1 VALLAQGDDRFEER
15 VFNMPH
21 QMIRVLLGL
30 VLVLSSCHVQA
41 MVATNEPGV
50 PIMDVPASDIVQEMT
65 ASPVFTPPTDA
76 TDDSAAVQQLTSM
89 VADTTVEPRHVPDGG
104 HKVDQSGKGIGEM
117 HRGPSIPLTEN
128 EGDKILDE
136 IETSTPT
143 DNIDNWNMDS
153 LVEETKKSEE
163 RKKMIE
169 QKHEEIQK
177 TKLREQ
183 ALKLKKKVELEQ
195 LVLEAEKRCSQ
206 WSTINEES
214 EAALYDL
221 FQEGI
226 NASLAARDGSKYHEP
241 PALVEK
247 QLHITSLS
255 INAMKCHMSY
265 IESLKAMVDK
275 ICDISKNIR
284 SLLNKYIETPDEN
297 VLLPSIDIDNTVS
310 GYHTPTRPE
319 INVLKLTAANAH
331 AKVKAAKKEYQMHSA
346 RLEALEI
353 EDEKDI
359 EEAGSASDDAEQS
372 DKIPPHMLPIEV
384 LFQHITGRQME
395 DEVPKEQAKMLQSEK
410 KRIEGQMEDCFGDEC
425 DDPKVYDGAKQL

>member
-1 VALLAQGDDRFEER
+1 
-15 VFNMPH
+15 MPH

-195 LVLEAEKRCSQ
+195 LVLEAEKDVPNGRR
-206 WSTINEES
+206 STKK
-214 EAALYDL
+214 AKLHCTTCL
-221 FQEGI
+221 KK
-226 NASLAARDGSKYHEP
+226 ASMPVWPQGMVANTTNPRHW
-241 PALVEK
+241 
-247 QLHITSLS
+247 
-255 INAMKCHMSY
+255 
-265 IESLKAMVDK
+265 LKNN
-275 ICDISKNIR
+275 CT
-284 SLLNKYIETPDEN
+284 LL
-297 VLLPSIDIDNTVS
+297 
-310 GYHTPTRPE
+310 R
-319 INVLKLTAANAH
+319 
-331 AKVKAAKKEYQMHSA
+331 
-346 RLEALEI
+346 
-353 EDEKDI
+353 
-359 EEAGSASDDAEQS
+359 
-372 DKIPPHMLPIEV
+372 
-384 LFQHITGRQME
+384 
-395 DEVPKEQAKMLQSEK
+395 
-410 KRIEGQMEDCFGDEC
+410 
-425 DDPKVYDGAKQL
+425 